1 MTQPIRLGDLLVRAG
16 VVSDLDVQRALN
28 EQKRWGGRL
37 GTTLVRMGVLTEDL
51 LVKALAKQLDMPR
64 ANLDAL
70 SIPPELLARL
80 DRSFCERNTLVP
92 LAVDKGQG
100 RLLLAVADP
109 LGSTAPDELGRAL
122 NLRPEVY
129 LAGESQIKATITK
142 LFSAGA
148 RPAAPALSQASTP
161 LSTLSSSMPPQS
173 IPPQSVPPQPSFSIP
188 PTGVNGPAPPAPS
201 ADAAALKL
209 QELNDLAR
217 KQTRAISAVVEL
229 LIDKGVVTRE
239 EYLSWLAQR

>member
-1 MTQPIRLGDLLVRAG
+1 MRAG
-16 VVSDLDVQRALN
+16 VVSEFDVQRALN

-64 ANLDAL
+64 ANLDAISL
-70 SIPPELLARL
+70 PPELRARL
-80 DRSFCERNTLVP
+80 DRTFCERNTLVP
-92 LAVDKGQG
+92 LAVDQAQG
-100 RLLLAVADP
+100 RLLVAVSDP

-122 NLRPEVY
+122 GLRPEVY
-129 LAGESQIKATITK
+129 LAGESDIQRTIAR
-142 LFSAGA
+142 LFGSAA
-148 RPAAPALSQASTP
+148 APSAPALSQASTP
-161 LSTLSSSMPPQS
+161 LSTLSTSMPPQS
-173 IPPQSVPPQPSFSIP
+173 ASMPPQSASPFSTP
-188 PTGVNGPAPPAPS
+188 PTTGGGMSTPPVPAP
-201 ADAAALKL
+201 DAAALKL